1 MLQSISGAEKNCTSE
16 FASEK
21 LYVCIKKKGKDELA
35 VDFPR
40 PSLRLGVPGGC
51 GFDENRSQLEAL
63 EIKRVKMRE
72 VKVFVCL
79 LI

>member
-1 MLQSISGAEKNCTSE
+1 M
-16 FASEK
+16 
-21 LYVCIKKKGKDELA
+21 
-35 VDFPR
+35 DFPR

-63 EIKRVKMRE
+63 EIKQVKMRE

-79 LI
+79 FI